1 MKCFWT
7 ETELL
12 CHDKLGNTPLINA
25 LNDVNNALL
34 DTILTSSACTE
45 RVLLAQNNQL
55 DNAYMLA
62 ARRGLSH
69 QLSKL
74 LSHRNCPDDA
84 LSPGI
89 SLLRL
94 AIPFPSLSIGLVSMM
109 QQCLRLNNR
118 PTNAL
123 SLAVIEGR
131 VDCIKLMVHHWTF
144 SKIILFEKDLFGY
157 NALEY
162 ANLYNRFAIFSI
174 LNSL

>member
-1 MKCFWT
+1 MTCFWT
-7 ETELL
+7 EAELL
-12 CHDKLGNTPLINA
+12 CRDKLGNTLLINA
-25 LNDVNNALL
+25 LNDANNALL
-34 DTILTSSACTE
+34 NAILSSSACTAK
-45 RVLLAQNNQL
+45 VLLAQNNRL
-55 DNAYMLA
+55 ENAYMMA

-69 QLSKL
+69 QLNKL
-74 LSHRNCPDDA
+74 LSHRNCPGDA

-94 AIPFPSLSIGLVSMM
+94 AIPFPSLSISLVSMM
-109 QQCLRLNNR
+109 QQYLRLNNR

-131 VDCIKLMVHHWTF
+131 VDCIKLMVRHWTF

-162 ANLYNRFAIFSI
+162 ANLYNRFSIFSI
-174 LNSL
+174 LNSI